1 MNKAERIGR
10 NCQLVNGV
18 ICKYTKKIKKRL
30 EKHFQV
36 DVLEGSSIC
45 SSNCLQKMHRTD
57 VEVRFLPVYIGIA
70 VRNDELSPLSED
82 HVCHE
87 K

>member
-1 MNKAERIGR
+1 MESF
-10 NCQLVNGV
+10 VN
-18 ICKYTKKIKKRL
+18 ILKKKKRL

-36 DVLEGSSIC
+36 GVLEGSLIY
-45 SSNCLQKMHRTD
+45 SSNCLQNMHRID
-57 VEVRFLPVYIGIA
+57 LEVRFLPMYIGIA
-70 VRNDELSPLSED
+70 VRNDELSTLSED